1 MTAPL
6 QSRDRCDGAEAINR
20 ASWPSMTRL
29 GSDLGMVAA
38 IPLGVVEEAPRIS
51 AQPVGPNNGNMSNW
65 LPLCFLVRL
74 KRRTTIA

>member
-6 QSRDRCDGAEAINR
+6 QSRDRCDGAEASNR

-29 GSDLGMVAA
+29 ESILGMVAA
-38 IPLGVVEEAPRIS
+38 ILLGVVEEAPRTS
-51 AQPVGPNNGNMSNW
+51 VQPVGPYHGNVSNW